1 MEEPRKPI
9 ADVTEAP
16 AAALGHKV
24 PRTHDTRDKEA
35 GIVDRRA
42 VVARITDA
50 RVEDT

>member
-1 MEEPRKPI
+1 MLPRPGLPLS
-9 ADVTEAP
+9 D
-16 AAALGHKV
+16 HKV
-24 PRTHDTRDKEA
+24 PRTHDIRDKEA